1 MYLSYDEIINLIK
14 KEQIKHQNN
23 LKDDSLQT
31 NKGYSRDAFYAMR
44 EFEGPVRKYF
54 AKTYPYPSLSF
65 RLCSFKNSSV
75 AAKNSSQ
82 QGQYIVSE
90 SPSLSSS
97 YHSKLLLAGDGGQY
111 GH

>member
-44 EFEGPVRKYF
+44 EFEGQVRKYF
-54 AKTYPYPSLSF
+54 TKKYP
-65 RLCSFKNSSV
+65 
-75 AAKNSSQ
+75 
-82 QGQYIVSE
+82 
-90 SPSLSSS
+90 
-97 YHSKLLLAGDGGQY
+97 
-111 GH
+111 